1 MLQTVLEGLPVVVLA
16 FAYAR
21 RARTLGQTGRP
32 VAVGRQLSF
41 AAGLAV
47 ICVAIGTPVASVA
60 EDLQLVHMV
69 QHVLLGD
76 IAALLLVLGLTR
88 PLLQPVLAA
97 PGLRHLRV
105 LANPIVAFVF
115 WIVSLYAWHLPSLY
129 EAAAQHPVVHAVE
142 HASFLAAGL
151 AMWAAILGPLPKP
164 EWFTGLPQLLYVF
177 LMRASG
183 AVLANIFIWSQT
195 PFYPSYVGSAETR
208 GIEAMTDQ
216 NLAGAVLMIE
226 GSLLT
231 FGVFAWLFFAW
242 MRNDQERQELLELAA
257 ARGVALDERRVKR
270 AIAAGRGGLL
280 RERVEGS
287 GHERR

>member
-1 MLQTVLEGLPVVVLA
+1 MLQTVLEGLPVVLLA

-21 RARTLGQTGRP
+21 RAHTLARTDRP
-32 VAVGRQLSF
+32 VAGWRQLSF

-47 ICVAIGTPVASVA
+47 ICVAIGTPVASLA
-60 EDLQLVHMV
+60 EDLQVAHMA

-88 PLLQPVLAA
+88 PLLQPLLAA

-105 LANPIVAFVF
+105 LANPIVAFGV
-115 WIVSLYAWHLPSLY
+115 WIVSLYAWHLPYLY
-129 EAAAQHPVVHAVE
+129 EAAAQHQVLHALE
-142 HASFLAAGL
+142 HASFLGAGI

-164 EWFTGLPQLLYVF
+164 AWFTGLPQLLYVF

-183 AVLANIFIWSQT
+183 AVLANVFIWSQA
-195 PFYPSYVGSAETR
+195 PFYLTYVTTAENR
-208 GIEAMTDQ
+208 GVQPMTDQ

-242 MRNDQERQELLELAA
+242 MRNDQQRQELLELAA

-287 GHERR
+287 GHERT

>member
-1 MLQTVLEGLPVVVLA
+1 MLQTVLEGQPVVLLA
-16 FAYAR
+16 AAYMR
-21 RARTLGQTGRP
+21 RARTLARAARP
-32 VAVGRQLSF
+32 VGVWRQLSI

-47 ICVAIGTPVASVA
+47 ICAAIGTPVASLG
-60 EDLQLVHMV
+60 EDLQVAHMV
-69 QHVLLGD
+69 QHILLGD
-76 IAALLLVLGLTR
+76 IAAVLLVLGLTR

-97 PGLRHLRV
+97 PGLRHLRL
-105 LANPIVAFVF
+105 LANPILAIVL
-115 WIVSLYAWHLPSLY
+115 WIVSLYGWHLPVLY
-129 EAAAQHPVVHAVE
+129 EAAARHPIVHALE
-142 HASFLAAGL
+142 HASFVGAGI

-164 EWFTGLPQLLYVF
+164 TWFTGLPQLLYVF

-195 PFYPSYVGSAETR
+195 PFYPTYVATAETR
-208 GIEAMTDQ
+208 GVEPMTDQ

-231 FGVFAWLFFAW
+231 FGVFAWLFFTW

-257 ARGVALDERRVKR
+257 ARGIDLDEQRARR

-287 GHERR
+287 GHERP